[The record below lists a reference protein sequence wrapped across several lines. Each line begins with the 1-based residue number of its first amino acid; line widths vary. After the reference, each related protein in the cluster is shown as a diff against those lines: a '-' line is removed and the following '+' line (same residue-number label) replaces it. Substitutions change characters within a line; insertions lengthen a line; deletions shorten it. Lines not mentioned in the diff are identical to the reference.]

1 MAGIFANV
9 DSDIQKLQKLKME
22 IENVKKALKQINVKV
37 DIDIAKGME
46 AQLQS
51 LMGQYDALVRKVSE
65 AEGKITLSTKRIND
79 ASEKIIKAQE
89 QLSKAVGVNPRP
101 GSGNANTT
109 ANNTETTS
117 VQAQAKAY
125 DELEAE
131 INKVLGTREQ
141 NIRKLIE
148 ESNAIKL
155 NQRLIKQT
163 EKEYTNSN
171 GVISEKGLKLLEIY
185 NNNLLRHKATLSEVQ
200 QVLRNEEK
208 LYNASENSMSRLSQ
222 ELSRMRIAYR
232 AMTDDAKNSPF
243 GKELLASIDQADAKI
258 KSLDA
263 SIGNHQRN
271 VGNYAS
277 GWNGLNMSVQQIVR
291 ELPAATMGLNM
302 FFLAISNNLPIL
314 TDEIK
319 RAKER
324 NAELIA
330 QNQKATPVWK
340 QLVSSIFSWQTAMM
354 VGITILSTYGKDIV
368 NWVKGLFSAEKQLD
382 ATVEAQKKLNEAQLE
397 GTKNAQSELIK
408 LKLLR
413 SLAEDE
419 SKHRSERLKAVSKLQ
434 SMYPNY
440 LGNIDKEKILAGQVS
455 DAYYQLTTNL
465 KNAAIAKAKFDKAVS
480 VAKEAEELKDSWAKI
495 ISETN
500 PQFYSKKSTE
510 ELVARVEELKKERE
524 KTQQEVNKVAAMYG
538 RQGSIVPKSNEE
550 EALENILKAYNE
562 WQKKVKELE
571 SISKGVD
578 VSSLIYNPDDEKRK
592 IEEAKRQA
600 EKALQIRQK
609 IADELIQLQKTNQQR
624 EIDLMKE
631 GSEKKIAQINLD
643 YKEQIEAIK
652 KQADSWEKEQGGTLT
667 SEQTMQV
674 SIAYSRSK
682 KIKDRDISETYQEE
696 LDVYQEELNNLLK
709 QYQGFDA
716 KRRAIEDKYTKDLQ
730 ILESRRTSSNSTEI
744 NASINELNYQ
754 KEEALN
760 QIAMEF
766 ATRNEEFE
774 LWMNEI
780 ATYSLEK
787 LQETLRAAQAE
798 LGTLKIAGGGGNK
811 LAEAEAKVIAIQN
824 EIANQNK
831 KTNTS
836 PEKRSVKEWQELYK
850 TLSKV
855 DSQFQEVGDS
865 IGGTAGELLSS
876 AGNISTA
883 IVSMIDGIITL
894 ASGSIQAVEGV
905 SKAAANA
912 IRAVESASV
921 ILAIISAALQVV
933 TKIFS
938 LVKGK
943 SKAEKDSE
951 RLSKVTNK
959 IEETNEIIN
968 KLIEKRIDL
977 IKEAT
982 SAERAGLE
990 LTTKEAIKAQQDL
1003 IQVQYSKLQGNEILG
1018 KKGKNND
1025 LDVEDLGLTTVEQ
1038 LKAFLENEK
1047 VWFNGA
1053 YTTLVELEKQGYGL
1067 TDKDKW
1073 YSIVEEWE
1081 KLNEQA
1087 DELEKTTSEI
1097 NTGINFDEARDG
1109 LDDFLL
1115 SADTTFK
1122 DISDNFEDYMRQ
1134 SILNVVKSDY
1144 LNKEMQEWYKDF
1156 DKMAEDGPL
1165 SSTEVDYLRK
1175 EYENIYS
1182 EAQNKI
1188 NGMLAAAGIGLKGS
1202 SSSRESSKKGF
1213 ATASQDSIDSLE
1225 GRFTAGQIAWEETK
1239 NQAVM
1244 QNEKLSILDLKV
1256 ESLLNISSEQ
1266 RNIADETRT
1275 ILANSYLELQQ
1286 INENTGAIIKPITE
1300 MRDKMNSWDSKIR
1313 NM

>member
-1188 NGMLAAAGIGLKGS
+1188 NGMLAAAGIGLEGS
-1202 SSSRESSKKGF
+1202 SSSQESSKKGF

>member
-1156 DKMAEDGPL
+1156 DK
-1165 SSTEVDYLRK
+1165 
-1175 EYENIYS
+1175 
-1182 EAQNKI
+1182 
-1188 NGMLAAAGIGLKGS
+1188 NG
-1202 SSSRESSKKGF
+1202 
-1213 ATASQDSIDSLE
+1213 
-1225 GRFTAGQIAWEETK
+1225 
-1239 NQAVM
+1239 
-1244 QNEKLSILDLKV
+1244 
-1256 ESLLNISSEQ
+1256 
-1266 RNIADETRT
+1266 
-1275 ILANSYLELQQ
+1275 
-1286 INENTGAIIKPITE
+1286 
-1300 MRDKMNSWDSKIR
+1300 
-1313 NM
+1313 

>member
-1 MAGIFANV
+1 
-9 DSDIQKLQKLKME
+9 
-22 IENVKKALKQINVKV
+22 
-37 DIDIAKGME
+37 
-46 AQLQS
+46 
-51 LMGQYDALVRKVSE
+51 
-65 AEGKITLSTKRIND
+65 
-79 ASEKIIKAQE
+79 
-89 QLSKAVGVNPRP
+89 
-101 GSGNANTT
+101 
-109 ANNTETTS
+109 
-117 VQAQAKAY
+117 
-125 DELEAE
+125 
-131 INKVLGTREQ
+131 
-141 NIRKLIE
+141 
-148 ESNAIKL
+148 
-155 NQRLIKQT
+155 
-163 EKEYTNSN
+163 
-171 GVISEKGLKLLEIY
+171 
-185 NNNLLRHKATLSEVQ
+185 
-200 QVLRNEEK
+200 
-208 LYNASENSMSRLSQ
+208 
-222 ELSRMRIAYR
+222 
-232 AMTDDAKNSPF
+232 MT
-243 GKELLASIDQADAKI
+243 
-258 KSLDA
+258 
-263 SIGNHQRN
+263 
-271 VGNYAS
+271 
-277 GWNGLNMSVQQIVR
+277 
-291 ELPAATMGLNM
+291 
-302 FFLAISNNLPIL
+302 
-314 TDEIK
+314 
-319 RAKER
+319 
-324 NAELIA
+324 
-330 QNQKATPVWK
+330 
-340 QLVSSIFSWQTAMM
+340 
-354 VGITILSTYGKDIV
+354 
-368 NWVKGLFSAEKQLD
+368 
-382 ATVEAQKKLNEAQLE
+382 
-397 GTKNAQSELIK
+397 
-408 LKLLR
+408 
-413 SLAEDE
+413 
-419 SKHRSERLKAVSKLQ
+419 
-434 SMYPNY
+434 
-440 LGNIDKEKILAGQVS
+440 
-455 DAYYQLTTNL
+455 
-465 KNAAIAKAKFDKAVS
+465 
-480 VAKEAEELKDSWAKI
+480 
-495 ISETN
+495 
-500 PQFYSKKSTE
+500 
-510 ELVARVEELKKERE
+510 
-524 KTQQEVNKVAAMYG
+524 
-538 RQGSIVPKSNEE
+538 
-550 EALENILKAYNE
+550 
-562 WQKKVKELE
+562 
-571 SISKGVD
+571 
-578 VSSLIYNPDDEKRK
+578 
-592 IEEAKRQA
+592 
-600 EKALQIRQK
+600 
-609 IADELIQLQKTNQQR
+609 
-624 EIDLMKE
+624 
-631 GSEKKIAQINLD
+631 
-643 YKEQIEAIK
+643 
-652 KQADSWEKEQGGTLT
+652 
-667 SEQTMQV
+667 
-674 SIAYSRSK
+674 
-682 KIKDRDISETYQEE
+682 ISETYQEE

-1188 NGMLAAAGIGLKGS
+1188 NGMLAAAGIGLEGS
-1202 SSSRESSKKGF
+1202 SSSQESSKK
-1213 ATASQDSIDSLE
+1213 
-1225 GRFTAGQIAWEETK
+1225 
-1239 NQAVM
+1239 
-1244 QNEKLSILDLKV
+1244 DLQP
-1256 ESLLNISSEQ
+1256 LH
-1266 RNIADETRT
+1266 
-1275 ILANSYLELQQ
+1275 
-1286 INENTGAIIKPITE
+1286 
-1300 MRDKMNSWDSKIR
+1300 KIPLIV
-1313 NM
+1313 